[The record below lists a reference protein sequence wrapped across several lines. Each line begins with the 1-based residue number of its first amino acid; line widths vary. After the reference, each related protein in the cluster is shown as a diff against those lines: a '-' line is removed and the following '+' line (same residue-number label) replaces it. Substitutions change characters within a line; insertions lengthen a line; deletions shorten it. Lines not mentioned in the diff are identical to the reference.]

1 MNPLVTLG
9 LHATLVDQ
17 LAEALI
23 FADRDGCI
31 RIWNRS
37 ATQLFG
43 HEATEVLGQSLDCII
58 PERFRA
64 AHWKGYNA
72 AIAAGCA
79 QHPGEVRRTRAV
91 HKNGSNLYVE
101 MSFGIVVD
109 ADGLALGSVAVAR
122 PAAPPG

>member
-1 MNPLVTLG
+1 MNPLVTPDLQ
-9 LHATLVDQ
+9 AALVDQ

-23 FADRDGCI
+23 FADREGCI
-31 RIWNRS
+31 RIWNRE
-37 ATQLFG
+37 ATHLFG
-43 HEATEVLGQSLDCII
+43 HVAADVLGQSLDCIV

-91 HKNGSNLYVE
+91 HKDGSKVYVE

-122 PAAPPG
+122 PATSPS